1 MEKNEVKIENPSESK
16 ENNPKISKKRR
27 KIYTI
32 VLGICLA
39 VVAALFSLN
48 VYSALNYEI
57 GYFYDYSMAP
67 TINKTITNEGVPY
80 EYNNFKNEDGNI
92 VEYGM
97 VDTNITEN
105 SLKRFNIV
113 VIETT
118 TAKNFLFDAMRIVGL
133 PGETIKIDYEGKLY
147 VNGEEVKQPIEK
159 SFLKIKWPDINQP
172 ISNLY
177 YQCTLKEGEYYLLKD
192 NRYYSSRDSRA
203 YGPYTFA
210 DFYGKVVAIQG
221 TCTIYN
227 GKCINRTI
235 PFPRFI

>member
-80 EYNNFKNEDGNI
+80 EYNNFKNVEDEKSARRASSVLLFIILSLVGFGIGLIIFYVLGYAFQAINI
-92 VEYGM
+92 
-97 VDTNITEN
+97 DILN
-105 SLKRFNIV
+105 FNIFEFYKCLTEPNFYIYACVFAFQTLV
-113 VIETT
+113 VLFWNYVSRKKFIYK
-118 TAKNFLFDAMRIVGL
+118 APGSKKVKNVKKVIY
-133 PGETIKIDYEGKLY
+133 IKSSKEGSKL
-147 VNGEEVKQPIEK
+147 
-159 SFLKIKWPDINQP
+159 FLKK
-172 ISNLY
+172 
-177 YQCTLKEGEYYLLKD
+177 
-192 NRYYSSRDSRA
+192 
-203 YGPYTFA
+203 
-210 DFYGKVVAIQG
+210 
-221 TCTIYN
+221 
-227 GKCINRTI
+227 
-235 PFPRFI
+235 